1 MTVLTTRFRISIE
14 GKNYFACIMTAS
26 FEWYLLHSSGKKK
39 KKELR
44 DNGIKDTQEAKKF
57 WCS

>member
-1 MTVLTTRFRISIE
+1 M
-14 GKNYFACIMTAS
+14 AAS

-39 KKELR
+39 KKKLR